1 MMNKNMTENKK
12 KVNDYIIHRKEI
24 SNLLFNMGEGIST
37 HSLSMWLK
45 SKTDDQWV
53 VMPKRFCEMAI
64 DFFEEQGKKNSD
76 RLFFYEDLVQELKE
90 VKQYL

>member
-1 MMNKNMTENKK
+1 MTENKK

-45 SKTDDQWV
+45 SKTDDEWV
-53 VMPKRFCEMAI
+53 VVPRAFVYI
-64 DFFEEQGKKNSD
+64 SLSFFEEKATTYSKQLPHYKEMMEEFRTIKN
-76 RLFFYEDLVQELKE
+76 
-90 VKQYL
+90 YL